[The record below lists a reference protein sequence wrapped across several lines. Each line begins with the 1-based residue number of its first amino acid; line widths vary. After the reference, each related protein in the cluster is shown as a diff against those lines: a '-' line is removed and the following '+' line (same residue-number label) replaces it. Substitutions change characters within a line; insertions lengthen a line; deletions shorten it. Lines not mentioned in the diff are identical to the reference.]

1 MQKIQTDRLTRWP
14 TDGQNHSLVEL
25 WCLPEEVS
33 VSRGFEWMIMGT
45 ILTALMWCRDLAHKK
60 TDMEGKLLWVVIKAR
75 CERHVISRRH
85 GKIGSMIRTKKKN
98 SSTGSWAV
106 SDVLASITWGT
117 ALDRGNAFEWCN
129 DLCDINCHFIIQV
142 EQYLLF
148 CRSSLYIHQTTSG
161 TVFYICFWKVQ
172 WLVWHPE
179 ACRGLDTLD
188 KV

>member
-45 ILTALMWCRDLAHKK
+45 ILSALMWCRDLAHKK

-85 GKIGSMIRTKKKN
+85 GKIGSMIRTKKKQTKQLHRIL
-98 SSTGSWAV
+98 SSIRCSC
-106 SDVLASITWGT
+106 L
-117 ALDRGNAFEWCN
+117 N
-129 DLCDINCHFIIQV
+129 
-142 EQYLLF
+142 YL
-148 CRSSLYIHQTTSG
+148 RYSLGQGQRFWMMQWPLWYQLSLHNTSG
-161 TVFYICFWKVQ
+161 TISII
-172 WLVWHPE
+172 LS
-179 ACRGLDTLD
+179 
-188 KV
+188 